1 VVEGPKATFPQQIVG
16 VSSGCE
22 FSRPAGVGGWHYSA
36 ILERHGLLRA
46 DGMRDMNR
54 RGERAH
60 DSPWA
65 WAPFRRLATAQVL
78 HALGDAFVAI
88 ALANTLFFSVPLGE
102 ARDKVALY
110 LALTMAPFAVLS
122 PLVGP
127 FLDRRAGTYR
137 VAIVLAAVGRGVL
150 AALLTTRVD
159 RLSLYPLAF
168 GLLVLSRVHGVSRSA
183 LVPDALPPGK
193 KLMWGNA
200 WLAVLSVAGGAVGAA
215 AAAAASAVSG
225 PRLALWGAV
234 LVFAVLAVPAL
245 GMPRRGSDDE
255 DATPGDY
262 RALLTPRLLAGG
274 VAMAAS
280 RATVGFL
287 TFLLAF
293 LLRAQGETGRGFA
306 IVIASAGLGGFLGS
320 ALGPA
325 LRLIMRESLL
335 LLSALAAVSAVALW
349 AAPSFGLTQAA
360 IVAAVVG
367 AAAGAGRLAFDSL
380 LQHEAPSNVRGR
392 TFARYETIFQLCWVG
407 GAGLATAVPFAAPS
421 GLRTLALLAGVGIVL
436 TVKGL
441 VRGGTTGPADGP
453 AHRYRSRGEVLLHPL
468 NETKNPQA
476 GR

>member
-1 VVEGPKATFPQQIVG
+1 M
-16 VSSGCE
+16 S
-22 FSRPAGVGGWHYSA
+22 
-36 ILERHGLLRA
+36 
-46 DGMRDMNR
+46 DMSR
-54 RGERAH
+54 RGEGAH

-65 WAPFRRLATAQVL
+65 WAPFRRLAMAQVL
-78 HALGDAFVAI
+78 HSLGDAIVAI

-102 ARDKVALY
+102 ARDKVGLY

-127 FLDRRAGTYR
+127 WLDRRSGTYR

-193 KLMWGNA
+193 QLMWGNA
-200 WLAVLSVAGGAVGAA
+200 WLAVLSVMGGAVGGGAA
-215 AAAAASAVSG
+215 AAANALSG
-225 PRLALWGAV
+225 PELALWGAV
-234 LVFAVLAVPAL
+234 LVFTVLAVPAFRL
-245 GMPRRGSDDE
+245 PRRGTDDD
-255 DATPGDY
+255 DATSGDY

-287 TFLLAF
+287 TFLMAF

-306 IVIASAGLGGFLGS
+306 IVIASAGIGGFVGS
-320 ALGPA
+320 VLGPA
-325 LRLIMRESLL
+325 LRAIMRESML

-349 AAPSFGLTQAA
+349 SASSFDLTKAA

-380 LQHEAPSNVRGR
+380 LQWEAPSNVRGR

-407 GAGLATAVPFAAPS
+407 AAGLATAVPFGAAS

-436 TVKGL
+436 ALKGL
-441 VRGGTTGPADGP
+441 LRRSTAGPADRDDDRHP
-453 AHRYRSRGEVLLHPL
+453 NQREVVLHHRDSR
-468 NETKNPQA
+468 TKKLEAKRRRFGA
-476 GR
+476 GT